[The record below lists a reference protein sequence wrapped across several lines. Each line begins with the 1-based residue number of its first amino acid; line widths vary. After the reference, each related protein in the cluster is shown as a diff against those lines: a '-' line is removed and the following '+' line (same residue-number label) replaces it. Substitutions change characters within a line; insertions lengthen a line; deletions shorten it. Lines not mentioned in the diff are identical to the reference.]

1 MKQAFKDV
9 KTESVHVSTQILKHK
24 NVNQVDYMRNKVVN
38 RFESVKLAFRLI
50 NNAKVSIGVNSAEMA
65 NRW

>member
-24 NVNQVDYMRNKVVN
+24 NVNQVDYMRNN
-38 RFESVKLAFRLI
+38 GS
-50 NNAKVSIGVNSAEMA
+50 
-65 NRW
+65 

>member
-1 MKQAFKDV
+1 M
-9 KTESVHVSTQILKHK
+9 HVSTEILKHK
-24 NVNQVDYMRNKVVN
+24 NVNQVDYMRNNVVN

-50 NNAKVSIGVNSAEMA
+50 NNAKVSIMVNSAEVA